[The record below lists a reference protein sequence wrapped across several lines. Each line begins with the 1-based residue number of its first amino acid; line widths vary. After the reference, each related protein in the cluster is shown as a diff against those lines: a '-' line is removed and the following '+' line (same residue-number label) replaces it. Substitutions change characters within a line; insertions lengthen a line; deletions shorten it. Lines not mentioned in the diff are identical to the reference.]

1 MAKNVVCVSGYPA
14 AGKSTVTSY
23 LLDEGYPVVVM
34 GDIVREKAEELAGI
48 NPENGEEVGEWAVEH
63 RQNEGKNIFARYT
76 MERVRNFDVDTIII
90 DGLRDSTELE
100 LFESLG
106 ADVYLFFIT
115 APLEVRYNR
124 VTERGRDPTEAEFT
138 LEDFKVRDTRE
149 REGGLDT
156 LAQQSDEKIS
166 NTGTEEELYTRIDGL
181 FEEYTLS

>member
-23 LLDEGYPVVVM
+23 LLDEDYPVVVM

-63 RQNEGKNIFARYT
+63 RQEEGKNIFARYT
-76 MERVRNFDVDTIII
+76 MDRVRDFDVDTIII
-90 DGLRDSTELE
+90 DGLRDPTELE

-106 ADVYLFFIT
+106 SDVYLFFVT
-115 APLEVRYNR
+115 APLEMRYNR
-124 VTERGRDPTEAEFT
+124 ITERGRDQTEAEFT
-138 LEDFKVRDTRE
+138 LEEFKVRDNRE

-156 LAQQSDEKIS
+156 LAQNCDEEIH
-166 NTGTEEELYTRIDGL
+166 NIGTEKELYSKIDSL
-181 FEEYTLS
+181 IEEYNLS